1 MAVCERCDPP
11 SFPGGPA
18 ELAQGLCFWCLE
30 LATRRA
36 VAGLGAAGC
45 GGAAVT
51 SVQPLGLNFRFPT
64 ECSGPHGGVAETV
77 CLMMAKLGVNK
88 CSVKLEGRLGNS
100 TERTQEGVWQ
110 CEGVRHDADVV
121 VVVNAEPGTLET
133 LARALASRRRA
144 YPRRRPRGWGN

>member
-1 MAVCERCDPP
+1 M
-11 SFPGGPA
+11 
-18 ELAQGLCFWCLE
+18 
-30 LATRRA
+30 
-36 VAGLGAAGC
+36 
-45 GGAAVT
+45 
-51 SVQPLGLNFRFPT
+51 QPLGLNFRFPT

-110 CEGVRHDADVV
+110 CERVRHDADVL

-133 LARALASRRRA
+133 GVSATPERPAASCPATRSAGDGDGEHPGEELGPPDLPGLRRRRFPPESPNDNIVIYNKDA
-144 YPRRRPRGWGN
+144 